1 MPKEDVERVEESMQ
15 DAPATDEEEKKRDPS
30 KQRITPTRSDGIT
43 RRALCIGGGATAVML
58 GLGCLRY
65 AGYNPIPRPPG
76 GQDEMRLIATCIRC
90 QRCYEACP
98 RHVIVPAHI
107 EDGILGMRSPSLDF
121 DNNHCDFCTEEN
133 GGEPLCVKLCPTGAL
148 TLEEG
153 ATAETTL
160 LGLAVLDR
168 STCLA
173 YRETG
178 CRECY
183 DACPYEAIELDSNSR
198 PSVITDHCNGCGACE
213 AACVSLKAGSIVAGA
228 TERAIVV
235 RSLEAVE
242 EG

>member
-1 MPKEDVERVEESMQ
+1 MPKEDVERVEKNMQ
-15 DAPATDEEEKKRDPS
+15 DAPAAAKGEKTAPS
-30 KQRITPTRSDGIT
+30 ERAIAPTRSDGVT
-43 RRALCIGGGATAVML
+43 RRALCIGTGATAVML
-58 GLGCLRY
+58 GLGALRY
-65 AGYNPIPRPPG
+65 VGHNPIPRPPG
-76 GQDEMRLIATCIRC
+76 GQDEMHLVATCIRC

-107 EDGILGMRSPSLDF
+107 EDGILGMRSPALDF
-121 DNNHCDFCTEEN
+121 DSNYCDFCTEEN
-133 GGEPLCVKLCPTGAL
+133 GGEPLCVKCCPTGAL
-148 TLEEG
+148 TLDEG

-168 STCLA
+168 TTCLA

-183 DACPYEAIELDSNSR
+183 DACPYEAIEIDGDNR
-198 PSVITDHCNGCGACE
+198 PSVIADRCNGCGACE
-213 AACVSLKAGSIVAGA
+213 AACVSLSAGSIVTGA

-235 RSLEAVE
+235 RSLETVE